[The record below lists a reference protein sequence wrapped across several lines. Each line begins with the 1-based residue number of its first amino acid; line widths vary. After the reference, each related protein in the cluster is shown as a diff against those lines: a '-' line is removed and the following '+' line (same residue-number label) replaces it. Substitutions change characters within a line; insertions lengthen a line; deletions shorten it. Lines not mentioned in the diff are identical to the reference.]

1 MFSEEDSVLNTQNH
15 STMSIKPNAMMNH
28 TQKPFIVA
36 QRCTYTKMTNASSN
50 QSQVQT

>member
-28 TQKPFIVA
+28 TQNPSLLHNGAHTQK
-36 QRCTYTKMTNASSN
+36 
-50 QSQVQT
+50 